1 MRFYIVLALI
11 SYLVALVYAAPA
23 TDYVMLSNPAYQ
35 GSAKVYTGSKTVCI
49 NVDNAFK
56 KSNTWIF
63 TQGRSVE
70 LYAGANCTKKFYT
83 TKTSPRGSI
92 GYQHSIMSFKVRS
105 K

>member
-1 MRFYIVLALI
+1 
-11 SYLVALVYAAPA
+11 
-23 TDYVMLSNPAYQ
+23 
-35 GSAKVYTGSKTVCI
+35 
-49 NVDNAFK
+49 
-56 KSNTWIF
+56 KSNTWTF